1 MPIPLRRDFERAL
14 ALSVDLRKGLRTV
27 ALLGSAAAAAVLPS
41 PAPKA
46 QAAQRDA
53 GKIFISVDMEGI
65 TGVVQ
70 PAQLGP
76 TGFEYSRAREWM
88 TAEAKAAIEGAR
100 AGGATSFVLAD
111 SHGNAQNLLI
121 DQLPEDVRIVR
132 GFPRPLSMM
141 QGIDETFAAAVFIGY
156 HASEMTIDAVRGHT
170 FSSAKL
176 LGVSLNGVEVSEGIF
191 NAAIAGHFGVPVLFV
206 SGDRKAVEQMQT
218 VTPGIGSAIV
228 KEPLGYHSA
237 ITVTPARG
245 QALIRDGVRAALLRR
260 SATPP
265 YKLQSPITLDVGFK
279 MTLDAE
285 RASFIPG
292 LTRTGAHTV
301 RGALPDMLQIVRL
314 MQVLSSF
321 EAPG

>member
-1 MPIPLRRDFERAL
+1 MRR
-14 ALSVDLRKGLRTV
+14 V
-27 ALLGSAAAAAVLPS
+27 AMISAAVAAAVVLMTTMPR
-41 PAPKA
+41 A
-46 QAAQRDA
+46 QGQVRDP
-53 GKIFISVDMEGI
+53 GKIFMSVDMEGI

-141 QGIDETFAAAVFIGY
+141 QGIDDTFAGAIFIGY
-156 HASEMTIDAVRGHT
+156 HASEMTVDAVRGHT

-176 LGVSLNGVEVSEGIF
+176 LGVSLNGVEMSEGMF
-191 NAAIAGHFGVPVLFV
+191 NAAIAGHFGVPVVFI
-206 SGDRKAVEQMQT
+206 SGDRKAVEQLQKIA
-218 VTPGIGSAIV
+218 PGIGGAIV

-245 QALIRDGVRAALLRR
+245 QSMIRDGVRSILPKRAAM
-260 SATPP
+260 TP
-265 YKLQSPITLDVGFK
+265 YKVQTPITLEVGFK
-279 MTLDAE
+279 LTLDAE

-301 RGALPDMLQIVRL
+301 KGSFPDMLQIVRL

-321 EAPG
+321 EAPN